1 MPENK
6 QNSNPNLS
14 LKQKIAVAIL
24 SVFGIVLI
32 FVWAADLKNTFNNS
46 LNPGG
51 ENGQESPETCPGG
64 DCFSGQRENV
74 DSDGDG
80 LMDWEETE
88 KYGTSPYLE
97 DTDGDGYSDKKEIDT
112 DHDPNCPRGEDCYG
126 GGGLENEEENQTATT
141 SGAGLPAGGGMMPGN
156 LNTGNIDMEESE
168 IQEMMS
174 GEVTPEKLRQMLAQ
188 SGIDPQMLDSVSDQE
203 LMQAYEETLSQQSG
217 Q

>member
-1 MPENK
+1 MPDNE

-14 LKQKIAVAIL
+14 LKQKAGVAVLA
-24 SVFGIVLI
+24 VFGVVLL

-51 ENGQESPETCPGG
+51 ESGQESPEVCPGG
-64 DCFSGQRENV
+64 DCFSEQRENV

-80 LMDWEETE
+80 LTDWEETE

-97 DTDGDGYSDKKEIDT
+97 DTDGDGYSDKEEIET
-112 DHDPNCPRGEDCYG
+112 GHDPNCPRGEDCYG
-126 GGGLENEEENQTATT
+126 GDSLEEETGTETATT

-168 IQEMMS
+168 VQEMME
-174 GEVTPEKLRQMLAQ
+174 GEVTPEKLRQLLAQ
-188 SGIDPQMLDSVSDQE
+188 SGIDQQMLSSVSDQE
-203 LMQAYEETLSQQSG
+203 LMQAYQETLNQNNE
-217 Q
+217 